1 MKKII
6 YIHIYLHSC
15 IVFQNVVL
23 KILSAR
29 NEKKMGNPLHQCI
42 QYCRDMN
49 VYRDACAKKLRKEI
63 EEKC

>member
-1 MKKII
+1 M
-6 YIHIYLHSC
+6 
-15 IVFQNVVL
+15 FQNVVL